1 MRVIGRGQVLLAA
14 DHGAVTTAS
23 LYLNAI
29 CSPPAW
35 RQGTSRNEFDPSRIV
50 APGAADKSESAMD
63 ILAGMLAYLAGIGV
77 IFGGLALS
85 LLLFTATPKQPLTPQ
100 SPVAT
105 AMRVAPNAAAKTPD
119 AQANAKHPDSRSE
132 KLGKYAPPAARPPDA
147 ARLQQWLATSIAISI
162 ARPRRRPRMRG
173 GWRKRSAPAAGP
185 ISGTRTARPSQV
197 AFSVTLINA
206 RQYSR

>member
-147 ARLQQWLATSIAISI
+147 ARLATV
-162 ARPRRRPRMRG
+162 ARDINRDKH
-173 GWRKRSAPAAGP
+173 RKTATPAE
-185 ISGTRTARPSQV
+185 
-197 AFSVTLINA
+197 NA
-206 RQYSR
+206 RRLAQEERARRWAYQRDANGSTFAGRFLGYAD

>member
-1 MRVIGRGQVLLAA
+1 NSSHRPDARNRPRAELARGRSRCRYHRVALSERNLFSAGLA
-14 DHGAVTTAS
+14 
-23 LYLNAI
+23 
-29 CSPPAW
+29 
-35 RQGTSRNEFDPSRIV
+35 SRNEFDPSRIV

-85 LLLFTATPKQPLTPQ
+85 LLLFTATPKQPRTPQ

-132 KLGKYAPPAARPPDA
+132 KFAEKLGKHAPPAARPPDA
-147 ARLQQWLATSIAISI
+147 ARL
-162 ARPRRRPRMRG
+162 
-173 GWRKRSAPAAGP
+173 
-185 ISGTRTARPSQV
+185 
-197 AFSVTLINA
+197 
-206 RQYSR
+206 